1 LDETQGPGG
10 RDAAGV
16 AGGHR
21 WGTNVTAVLRV
32 YLEFV
37 AFLFG
42 AAIGSFLNVC
52 IHRMPRD
59 QSIVSPP
66 SHCPHCGQPIPW
78 RDNLPLLSYLLLRG
92 RCRNCRA
99 RITPRYFLV
108 ELLTATLFLL
118 VVLKYGW
125 QWIVPA
131 YWVLLAGL
139 VAATFIDFEHYIIP
153 NELTYGGVLLGL
165 CFSFLMPALQGAP
178 THSTAALR
186 SLLGIA
192 TGGLTLFLVAE
203 LGKLALGR
211 LKVPLP
217 PGTVIWIVDK
227 TLFVEDEQMAWP
239 EIFYRDSDRIR
250 FHASLL
256 GFQDKIFENA
266 VVSISETAIEV
277 NGTPYDLAEAGPIE
291 AMTELVIIPREAMGL
306 GDAKLLA
313 AIGAFLGWQ
322 AALFSVFAS
331 SMVGGLVSVALIAG
345 HKKDWQSRIP
355 YGPYIALGALIWVF
369 YGQTLVEW
377 YLNLIKG

>member
-1 LDETQGPGG
+1 M
-10 RDAAGV
+10 
-16 AGGHR
+16 
-21 WGTNVTAVLRV
+21 TAVLRI
-32 YLEFV
+32 YLECV

-59 QSIVSPP
+59 QSIVAPP
-66 SHCPHCGQPIPW
+66 SHCPHCGQRIRW

-99 RITPRYFLV
+99 QISPRYFLV
-108 ELLTATLFLL
+108 ELLTASLFLL
-118 VVLKYGW
+118 VVFKYGW

-139 VAATFIDFEHYIIP
+139 IAATFIDFEHYIIP

-165 CFSFLMPALQGAP
+165 CCSFLVPALQGTAA
-178 THSTAALR
+178 HATAALR
-186 SLLGIA
+186 SLLGTA

-217 PGTVIWIVDK
+217 PGTVIRIADK
-227 TLFVEDEQMAWP
+227 TLFVEDEQMAWQ

-250 FHASLL
+250 FHASSLK
-256 GFQDKIFENA
+256 FQDKTFENGD
-266 VVSISETAIEV
+266 VSISETTLEV
-277 NGTPYDLAEAGPIE
+277 NGTSYDLAEIGPIE
-291 AMTELVIIPREAMGL
+291 VVTELVIIPREAMGL

-322 AALFSVFAS
+322 AAVFSVFAS
-331 SMVGGLVSVALIAG
+331 SMVGGLVSVVLIAG
-345 HKKDWQSRIP
+345 RKKDWQSRIP
-355 YGPYIALGALIWVF
+355 YGPYIALGAVIWVF
-369 YGQTLVEW
+369 YGQSLVEW